1 MRFRASPT
9 AASGATGTRPD
20 APVPPAT
27 RAASSA
33 GGDSRRGRSR
43 TTLTW
48 LDRKQLLVIL
58 AGAFMV
64 VLDFFIVLVALPSI
78 AHELAATPG
87 QLQLIVAGY
96 GIANAAGLIAGG
108 KLGDLFGR
116 RRMFFAGMAL
126 FGVTSVVCGLATSG
140 LVLVVAR
147 FAQGAAG
154 ALLQPQVLALLGLNF
169 PGDKRAR
176 AFAAYA
182 MSMGLAGVA
191 GQLLG
196 GALIEAD
203 VGGTG
208 WRSCFFVNAP
218 VALLA
223 IALGIKVLD
232 RETPIA
238 GARQIDV
245 WGMLLAAATLTCLIV
260 PLSYGREAWSASNNV
275 ALLASA
281 TALALAFAWSQR
293 RRAAHGLAVMVPPS
307 VVAARG
313 FRLGMTTVAAFYCGV
328 ASFYFVLGLHLQST
342 LGLGPLQSGGVFA
355 ILGAAFFVASMASV
369 ALGRRLDQPPVE
381 LGALVLAAGHGLQAV
396 LALVGG
402 GIVPLALALLVEGA
416 GIGLVMAPLV
426 SLALSRLPSQHAG
439 IAAGILSTIQ
449 GTGNALGVAVVGLA
463 YLAGLWLPDGAR
475 PGPSRF
481 AEALLLL
488 ALLALAVWWLARRLR
503 KADEPVSMGAP
514 TAR

>member
-1 MRFRASPT
+1 MGRTTTHGVASPSGGSGA
-9 AASGATGTRPD
+9 AASLPQTAT
-20 APVPPAT
+20 
-27 RAASSA
+27 ASRLSGVDIA
-33 GGDSRRGRSR
+33 
-43 TTLTW
+43 
-48 LDRKQLLVIL
+48 QLLVIL

-78 AHELAATPG
+78 ALDLAATPG

-126 FGVTSVVCGLATSG
+126 FGATSVACGLATSG
-140 LVLVVAR
+140 LVLVLAR
-147 FAQGAAG
+147 FAQGATG

-182 MSMGLAGVA
+182 MAMGLAGVA
-191 GQLLG
+191 GQLFG

-203 VGGTG
+203 VGGLG

-218 VALLA
+218 VALGA
-223 IALGIKVLD
+223 IALGMKVLD

-238 GARQIDV
+238 GTRALDV
-245 WGMLLAAATLTCLIV
+245 WGMLLSAAALTCLIV
-260 PLSYGREAWSASNNV
+260 PLSYGREALSMSANA
-275 ALLASA
+275 ALLLGAA
-281 TALALAFAWSQR
+281 ALAIAFAWSQR
-293 RRAAHGLAVMVPPS
+293 RRAARGLAVMVPPS
-307 VVAARG
+307 VVGTHG
-313 FRLGMTTVAAFYCGV
+313 FGLGLVTVGVFYGGV

-342 LGLGPLQSGGVFA
+342 LGLSALQSGGVFA
-355 ILGAAFFVASMASV
+355 ILGAAFFVASMASA
-369 ALGRRLDQPPVE
+369 ALARKLGQPPVE
-381 LGALVLAAGHGLQAV
+381 VGALMLVAGHGLQAL

-402 GIVPLALALLVEGA
+402 GIVPLALALLIEGA

-439 IAAGILSTIQ
+439 IAAGIVSTIQ

-463 YLAGLWLPDGAR
+463 YLAGRWPPAGA
-475 PGPSRF
+475 GPARF

-488 ALLALAVWWLARRLR
+488 VLLALGVWRLARRLR
-503 KADEPVSMGAP
+503 AQGEPAS
-514 TAR
+514 